1 MADFQVTGPLDTT
14 LVRVFDHLL
23 DSVFE
28 LGRLCDGDLPG
39 GSSYEDYCVVRE
51 VALKLG
57 ARLLGSRYLAERAV
71 ECLASGPAEGDVL
84 AALSVLWDLG
94 VVDLDSAVQ
103 AQITNGPN
111 ACVPAERP
119 CPLVSGSG
127 IYRARCMLLAR
138 HDGPCRDSSGWQF
151 RGRLPMY

>member
-14 LVRVFDHLL
+14 LVRVFDRVVDAAL
-23 DSVFE
+23 E
-28 LGRLCDGDLPG
+28 LGRLHDGDLPG
-39 GSSYEDYCVVRE
+39 GSSYEEYHAVHE

-57 ARLLGSRYLAERAV
+57 VRLLGSRDLADHV
-71 ECLASGPAEGDVL
+71 IECLADGPAEGDVL

-111 ACVPAERP
+111 ACVPAEMS